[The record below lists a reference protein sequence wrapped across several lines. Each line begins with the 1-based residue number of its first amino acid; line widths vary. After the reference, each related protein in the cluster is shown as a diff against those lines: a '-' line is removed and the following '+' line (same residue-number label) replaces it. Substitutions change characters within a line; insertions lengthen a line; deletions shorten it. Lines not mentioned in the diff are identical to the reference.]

1 MAEIQKQS
9 IDSQTPKVEIQKAID
24 TSNLTPEQ
32 LRVYEKIESL
42 KKTLE

>member
-1 MAEIQKQS
+1 MVENQKQS
-9 IDSQTPKVEIQKAID
+9 LEQAPKVETQNQVD